1 MSLFSHP
8 VKKLTLL
15 AAFGIGYTLGAK
27 AGRERYQQIVDA
39 AHQVKS
45 DPRVQDAASKAED
58 LVRETANKVADDPRV
73 KDVVSKAEGL
83 LGDAADKAKD
93 VASDDD
99 LVDKAKDVAGDI
111 KDKAEDVAGDVK
123 DAAKDDSL
131 LDKAKGAAKDAK
143 AKAEDVAGDVKGKAD
158 DTISPL
164 LADEHVDSIDEV
176 VHSVGQDIEETID
189 ELAPT
194 DGKDRI

>member
-8 VKKLTLL
+8 IKKLTLL
-15 AAFGIGYTLGAK
+15 AAFGVGYTLGAK
-27 AGRERYQQIVDA
+27 AGRERYEQIIDA
-39 AHQVKS
+39 ANQVKS

-58 LVRETANKVADDPRV
+58 LVRETATKVADDPRV
-73 KDVVSKAEGL
+73 KDVVAKAEGL

-99 LVDKAKDVAGDI
+99 LVDKAKN
-111 KDKAEDVAGDVK
+111 
-123 DAAKDDSL
+123 AAKDAKN
-131 LDKAKGAAKDAK
+131 KAQGAAKDAK
-143 AKAEDVAGDVKGKAD
+143 NKAEDKV
-158 DTISPL
+158 SPL
-164 LADEHVDSIDEV
+164 LADEHVVSVDEV

-194 DGKDRI
+194 DDKDRI